1 MPVTQEF
8 IESLLKQNQ
17 MLLEKNNTLI
27 EQVDS
32 LSKTID
38 ELNATIKELREQ
50 LNKNSGNSSKPPSSD
65 GFKKVP
71 KSLREKSGK
80 KRGGQKGHQGT
91 HLAVL
96 SKPDEV
102 KQHMHADCNSCPYR
116 DKCAAKACVKETRNV
131 IDAVVEVNITAHEK
145 LCVEV
150 CPLCGESKTGV
161 FPKDVKANV
170 QYGKNLQAL
179 VVAFNTVGAVSV
191 NRLHEILGGVFNIP
205 LSTGTIK
212 NIVSRCAEKIKPAL
226 DTTRRKLSESPLVHC
241 DETGTNID
249 GKLHW
254 VHNVSNGSYT
264 YMTVSKKRGYEG
276 IKSVGVLP
284 DYHGIIVH
292 DCWASYWKFDG
303 VTHSVCCAHLLREL
317 NGIIGNH
324 PEQVWAGKFKKLLL
338 RMKKAKDKAV
348 AAGKEALS
356 MFTIQNYKREYN
368 NIIKDAYG
376 ENPEPVKPKKKRGR
390 VKRGKILALID
401 RLQKYKGAVCLF
413 LEKLGVP
420 FDNNQ
425 AERDIR
431 NIKTKTKVCGCFR
444 SRTGA
449 EEYMGLMSFIS
460 TARKNGF
467 DSYHAVKMALSCQT
481 DQIFVGW
488 L

>member
-102 KQHMHADCNSCPYR
+102 KQHMHADCTSCPYR

-179 VVAFNTVGAVSV
+179 VVIYRF
-191 NRLHEILGGVFNIP
+191 P
-205 LSTGTIK
+205 
-212 NIVSRCAEKIKPAL
+212 
-226 DTTRRKLSESPLVHC
+226 
-241 DETGTNID
+241 
-249 GKLHW
+249 
-254 VHNVSNGSYT
+254 
-264 YMTVSKKRGYEG
+264 
-276 IKSVGVLP
+276 
-284 DYHGIIVH
+284 
-292 DCWASYWKFDG
+292 
-303 VTHSVCCAHLLREL
+303 
-317 NGIIGNH
+317 
-324 PEQVWAGKFKKLLL
+324 
-338 RMKKAKDKAV
+338 
-348 AAGKEALS
+348 
-356 MFTIQNYKREYN
+356 
-368 NIIKDAYG
+368 
-376 ENPEPVKPKKKRGR
+376 
-390 VKRGKILALID
+390 
-401 RLQKYKGAVCLF
+401 
-413 LEKLGVP
+413 
-420 FDNNQ
+420 Q
-425 AERDIR
+425 A
-431 NIKTKTKVCGCFR
+431 R
-444 SRTGA
+444 SR
-449 EEYMGLMSFIS
+449 IS
-460 TARKNGF
+460 SA
-467 DSYHAVKMALSCQT
+467 AVPKR
-481 DQIFVGW
+481 
-488 L
+488 

>member
-8 IESLLKQNQ
+8 IESLMKQNQ
-17 MLLEKNNTLI
+17 MLL

-50 LNKNSGNSSKPPSSD
+50 LNKNSGNSSKPPSTD
-65 GFKKVP
+65 GFKKVN

-96 SKPDEV
+96 SKPDEI
-102 KQHMHADCNSCPYR
+102 KRYMHTDCTSCPYR
-116 DKCAAKACVKETRNV
+116 DKCASKACVKETRNV

-150 CPLCGESKTGV
+150 CPLCGESKTGA

-191 NRLHEILGGVFNIP
+191 NRIHEILGGVFNIP

-212 NIVSRCAEKIKPAL
+212 NIVSRCAEKVKPAL
-226 DTTRRKLSESPLVHC
+226 ELIRQKLSESSLVHC

-276 IKSVGVLP
+276 IKSTGVLP

-292 DCWASYWKFDG
+292 DCWTSYWKFND

-317 NGIIGNH
+317 NGIAENH
-324 PEQVWAGKFKKLLL
+324 PEQAWARKFKEHLL
-338 RMKKAKDKAV
+338 RMKRAKDKAI
-348 AAGKEALS
+348 AAGKDYLS
-356 MFTIQNYKREYN
+356 VFTIQKYKREYDI
-368 NIIKDAYG
+368 IIKEAYAQ
-376 ENPEPVKPKKKRGR
+376 NPIAEPVRKKRGR

-401 RLQKYKGAVCLF
+401 RLKKYKGAVCLF

-467 DSYHAVKMALSCQT
+467 DSYHAVKMVLSG
-481 DQIFVGW
+481 QINQVFGIGC
-488 L
+488 

>member
-1 MPVTQEF
+1 MPVTQDF
-8 IESLLKQNQ
+8 IESLIKQNQ
-17 MLLEKNNTLI
+17 QLI
-27 EQVDS
+27 EQVDL

-50 LNKNSGNSSKPPSSD
+50 LNKNSGNSSKPPSTD
-65 GFKKVP
+65 GFKKAP

-91 HLAVL
+91 HLSVL
-96 SKPDEV
+96 SDPDEV
-102 KQHMHADCNSCPYR
+102 KQHMHADCTACPYR

-131 IDAVVEVNITAHEK
+131 IDAVVEVKITAHEK

-150 CPLCGESKTGV
+150 CPLCGKPKTGD

-191 NRLHEILGGVFNIP
+191 NRIHEILGGVFNIP

-212 NIVSRCAEKIKPAL
+212 NMVTRCAQKIQPALEKI
-226 DTTRRKLSESPLVHC
+226 RRKLSESPLVHC
-241 DETGTNID
+241 DETGTNVD

-254 VHNVSNGSYT
+254 VHNVSNESYT

-276 IKSVGVLP
+276 IKSVGILP
-284 DYHGIIVH
+284 DYRGIIVH
-292 DCWASYWKFDG
+292 DCWTSYWMFDN

-317 NGIIGNH
+317 NGIIENH
-324 PEQVWAGKFKKLLL
+324 PEQTWADKFKKLLL
-338 RMKKAKDKAV
+338 RMKKAKDKAIR
-348 AAGKEALS
+348 AGKEILS
-356 MFTIQNYKREYN
+356 VFTIEKYKREYDS
-368 NIIKDAYG
+368 IIKDAYS
-376 ENPEPVKPKKKRGR
+376 ENPEPVHPKKKRGR

-444 SRTGA
+444 NETGA
-449 EEYMGLMSFIS
+449 REYMNLMSFIS

-467 DSYHAVKMALSCQT
+467 DSYHAIEMALSGRFN
-481 DQIFVGW
+481 QIWCGGAE
-488 L
+488 

>member
-161 FPKDVKANV
+161 FPKDVIKANV

-212 NIVSRCAEKIKPAL
+212 NIVSRCAEKIKPSL
-226 DTTRRKLSESPLVHC
+226 DTIRRKLSESPLVHC

-264 YMTVSKKRGYEG
+264 YMT
-276 IKSVGVLP
+276 
-284 DYHGIIVH
+284 
-292 DCWASYWKFDG
+292 
-303 VTHSVCCAHLLREL
+303 REL
-317 NGIIGNH
+317 NGIIENH

-449 EEYMGLMSFIS
+449 EEYLGLMSFIS

-467 DSYHAVKMALSCQT
+467 DPYHAVKMALSCQT